1 MKTFKVRLFYSTFQT
16 VEIEAEN
23 EEDAIVKAR
32 ESDLTIKEIDG
43 LEFMENL
50 EPWEECDEAEAIRW
64 TK

>member
-32 ESDLTIKEIDG
+32 ESDLAIKEIDG

-50 EPWEECDEAEAIRW
+50 EPWEECDEAEVIRW